1 MGNSHR
7 EIVFVNENHAI
18 VAWFKRGLAMNR
30 NRRNQ
35 RQTQK
40 VFYVM
45 PPSDEGG
52 GFLRSKKTEGEK
64 TKDYPSVGGR
74 AFDQQRR
81 YDQRDQ
87 RP

>member
-1 MGNSHR
+1 MHNIKKR
-7 EIVFVNENHAI
+7 NCTAKAVQFLFANENHAI
-18 VAWFKRGLAMNR
+18 VAWFKRALAMNR

-52 GFLRSKKTEGEK
+52 GFLR
-64 TKDYPSVGGR
+64 
-74 AFDQQRR
+74 
-81 YDQRDQ
+81 
-87 RP
+87 

>member
-1 MGNSHR
+1 MAF
-7 EIVFVNENHAI
+7 IANENHAI
-18 VAWFKRGLAMNR
+18 VAWFKRALAINR

-64 TKDYPSVGGR
+64 TKDYPSVGCRRQLPGQGEPAKTYNPFMGGR
-74 AFDQQRR
+74 
-81 YDQRDQ
+81 
-87 RP
+87 